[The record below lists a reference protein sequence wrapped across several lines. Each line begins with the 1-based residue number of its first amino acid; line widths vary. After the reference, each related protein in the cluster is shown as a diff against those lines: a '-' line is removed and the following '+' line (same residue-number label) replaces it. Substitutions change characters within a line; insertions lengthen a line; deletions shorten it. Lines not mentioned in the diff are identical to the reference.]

1 MMTRIITKL
10 LHSLLLSVISITPQ
24 SLWSADLMEV
34 YQLATEEDCQLEV
47 SLIGMQRQCEQRNQ
61 ACAALLPTISASA
74 GLNYSDNSWLN
85 QDDSSHNVT
94 LNLKQGIYHRSVFKR
109 AELAES
115 QK

>member
-47 SLIGMQRQCEQRNQ
+47 SLIGMQRQCE
-61 ACAALLPTISASA
+61 
-74 GLNYSDNSWLN
+74 
-85 QDDSSHNVT
+85 
-94 LNLKQGIYHRSVFKR
+94 
-109 AELAES
+109 
-115 QK
+115 